1 VKQTKPLKVKTPL
14 KAKSSLKAKTALK
27 SKPAGKKQPKP
38 TITKLKKKADTVFSK
53 SVRYRFARKI
63 DGEWIG
69 ECITCKVRKPIKQ
82 LQCGHF
88 MSRQYNATRFDRKNC
103 ASQCYGCNVMQQG
116 RQYIFGIELDKLY
129 GEGTANEL
137 LEKARTVHKL
147 THEELERIIWE
158 SEQDILFYENGAI
171 W

>member
-1 VKQTKPLKVKTPL
+1 MKQRKPLQAKT
-14 KAKSSLKAKTALK
+14 SLKAKVGLK
-27 SKPAGKKQPKP
+27 SRPKPKKQTKP

-69 ECITCKVRKPIKQ
+69 ECITCKVKKPIKQ

-88 MSRQYNATRFDRKNC
+88 MSRQYNSTRYDRKNC
-103 ASQCYGCNVMQQG
+103 SSQCYGCNVMQQG
-116 RQYIFGIELDKLY
+116 RQYQFSIEIDKLY
-129 GEGTANEL
+129 GEGTSNKL
-137 LEKARTVHKL
+137 LLKAGKKHKF
-147 THEELERIIWE
+147 TEEELKQIISE
-158 SEQDILFYENGAI
+158 CEQDILFYENAVI